1 MFSVFSYV
9 VHIFGMIPST
19 LHCVLQND
27 HSVRCMKTY
36 MYLRSTMG
44 QQRVSNIA
52 LINIETYM
60 GSLQSTMTWIVS
72 LISSAVKMVKTAI
85 NVFFEL
91 MRQIHIQEYFYFT
104 CRPMLLHCVTLDC
117 WNDLSPEN
125 EFSVFPVVFQVK
137 KHP

>member
-1 MFSVFSYV
+1 MYASFHRVRGLGYMTVPECRRQSSHKIDLFDMFSVFSYV
-9 VHIFGMIPST
+9 VHIFGMVPST

-52 LINIETYM
+52 LINIETYV
-60 GSLQSTMTWIVS
+60 GSLKSTMTWIVS
-72 LISSAVKMVKTAI
+72 LISSAVKMVETAI

-91 MRQIHIQEYFYFT
+91 MR
-104 CRPMLLHCVTLDC
+104 
-117 WNDLSPEN
+117 
-125 EFSVFPVVFQVK
+125 
-137 KHP
+137 